1 MIGRDTDVSLPPLLG
16 QIPFSLPGSIS
27 SRFAGKEDGRPA
39 SLFLQCFGQGIA
51 GFGEFYHGTQLAHVA
66 QFAIV
71 QNNAFN
77 RKIKNNKQSRNHQS
91 GQFAPHGEV
100 VDEVHGGALFVW
112 LMPVLSLAM
121 GSAFYRREG
130 VAEGVVSDV

>member
-1 MIGRDTDVSLPPLLG
+1 M
-16 QIPFSLPGSIS
+16 Q
-27 SRFAGKEDGRPA
+27 RFGE
-39 SLFLQCFGQGIA
+39 GIA
-51 GFGEFYHGTQLAHVA
+51 GFREFHHGVQLAHVV
-66 QFAIV
+66 QFAVV
-71 QNNAFN
+71 QNYAFN
-77 RKIKNNKQSRNHQS
+77 RKIENNEQGRNHQS